1 MKYIYYY
8 DVEKGAR
15 IIKKYDAEKDG
26 LRCFRDHVLLYHSTM
41 VLNADQIVDTL
52 LQAVQGCNGNERF
65 SSPAYFEGLNINY
78 IENDIFVKFDGISY
92 FRDLV
97 TNKSKKSI
105 IMQYDAGK
113 NIELKDYFC

>member
-8 DVEKGAR
+8 DAEEGSY
-15 IIKKYDAEKDG
+15 IIKKYNAIKEG
-26 LRCFRDHVLLYHSTM
+26 IRCFGKSVLLYHSTM
-41 VLNADQIVDTL
+41 VLNSDQIVDTL

-65 SSPAYFEGLNINY
+65 ASPAYFEGLNINY

-92 FRDLV
+92 FRGIV

-105 IMQYDAGK
+105 IMQYDAEK
-113 NIELKDYFC
+113 NIDLKDYFY